1 MDLARELDSAEVMEQ
16 ELDSAEA
23 LDLARELDSA
33 EALDLAR
40 ELELD
45 LAREEDQQGL
55 E

>member
-1 MDLARELDSAEVMEQ
+1 MDLARELDSAEV
-16 ELDSAEA
+16 